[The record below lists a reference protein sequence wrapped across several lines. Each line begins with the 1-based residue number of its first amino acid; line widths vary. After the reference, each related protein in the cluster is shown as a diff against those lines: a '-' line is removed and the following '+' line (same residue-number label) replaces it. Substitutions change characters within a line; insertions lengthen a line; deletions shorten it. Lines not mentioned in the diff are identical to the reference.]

1 MKAFRIRLPSRLS
14 AASIVTLDETLTEAE
29 ASENSVW
36 VFEGAEPGVFCLGM
50 DLASVATEAKA
61 RETVQAFG
69 HCMGRLMNAPCPT
82 IALIEG
88 QALGGGLGLAAACD
102 LTVATSESTVGLP
115 EALFGILPA
124 MIMPA
129 LLTRMTP
136 QRTRLLALTGATQ
149 KAAWAEQAGLFDRV
163 VEEARFERASRRA
176 QKDLSRVAPVT
187 VGRLRKLIHDQ
198 SVLPVGAGLDA
209 AMEVAAEMVAD
220 PEVHKNVTRFLE
232 EGVAP
237 WSA

>member
-1 MKAFRIRLPSRLS
+1 MTAFRIRLPSRLS
-14 AASIVTLDETLTEAE
+14 AASIVTLDETLTAAE
-29 ASENSVW
+29 ASDARVW
-36 VFEGAEPGVFCLGM
+36 ILEGASDGVFCLGM
-50 DLASVATEAKA
+50 DLASVTTDEQA
-61 RETVQAFG
+61 RGTIRSFG
-69 HCMGRLMNAPCPT
+69 HWMGRLMNAPRPT
-82 IALIEG
+82 IAIIDGE
-88 QALGGGLGLAAACD
+88 ALGGGLGLAAACD
-102 LTVATSESTVGLP
+102 LTVATEESVVGLP

-163 VEEARFERASRRA
+163 VEKPRLERAERRA
-176 QKDLSRVAPVT
+176 MKDLSRVAPTT

-198 SVLPVGAGLDA
+198 SVLPVSAGLDE
-209 AMEVAAEMVAD
+209 AMEVAAAMVAD
-220 PEVHKNVTRFLE
+220 PDVKKTITLFLE

-237 WSA
+237 WTA